1 LPGDRELVT
10 LRDAV
15 DYITKLPKAEYS
27 AHRCAGTLRN
37 AQNFV
42 LSHLVNF
49 ASLLLQAI
57 ASDIGLGH
65 GLPSLHTLFTCPRR
79 LLQVTAGVFVGG
91 CANQMHVE

>member
-1 LPGDRELVT
+1 
-10 LRDAV
+10 
-15 DYITKLPKAEYS
+15 
-27 AHRCAGTLRN
+27 LRN

-42 LSHLVNF
+42 LSHLVNL

-91 CANQMHVE
+91 CANQMHIEQVFTPDRKETHWGKRKLVRS

>member
-1 LPGDRELVT
+1 
-10 LRDAV
+10 
-15 DYITKLPKAEYS
+15 
-27 AHRCAGTLRN
+27 LRN

-42 LSHLVNF
+42 LSHLVNL

-91 CANQMHVE
+91 CANQMHIEQVFTPDRKETHWGKRKLVRSTSTG